1 VKVQSPELQQRV
13 CRLWP
18 QAGTLCLA
26 AQQLTSM
33 SHHASD
39 GHLSAIPRSG
49 ISQQLPGVCPVH
61 NVYLLVQGI

>member
-1 VKVQSPELQQRV
+1 
-13 CRLWP
+13 LWP

-33 SHHASD
+33 SHLASD